1 MLKNRV
7 LQHLFERTATPFQVF
22 TWIAPEGDYTLDSV
36 RSEETHVSHVGQEE
50 YPAGQVV
57 GTEFK
62 KAVTEFMYHPG
73 RLVMITLAL
82 IP

>member
-1 MLKNRV
+1 M
-7 LQHLFERTATPFQVF
+7 F

-57 GTEFK
+57 DTEFK
-62 KAVTEFMYHPG
+62 KNCYRIYVSSRQTSNDNTGADTIESG
-73 RLVMITLAL
+73 LE
-82 IP
+82 